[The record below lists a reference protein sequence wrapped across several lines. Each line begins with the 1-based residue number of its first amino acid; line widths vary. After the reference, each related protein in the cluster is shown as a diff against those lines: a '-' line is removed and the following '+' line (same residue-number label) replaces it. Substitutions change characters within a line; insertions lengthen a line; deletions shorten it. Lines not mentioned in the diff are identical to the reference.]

1 MKLRPCGC
9 HLAWFLSA
17 SLAHA
22 AATSGVAADM
32 IEGYDIRF
40 VLNTHLVPKHTMA
53 FSREVEP

>member
-1 MKLRPCGC
+1 
-9 HLAWFLSA
+9 LAWFLSA